1 MRDLAII
8 GAGPAGEAAAFKAA
22 KLGASVTVMERDLV
36 GGECPF
42 WACMPS
48 KTLLDSA
55 RRRACGA
62 DYPWE
67 RASARR
73 DWMISR
79 EGTDY
84 PSDAGHVRAFEAEGI
99 QFIRGT
105 GRLVA
110 PGRVEVA
117 VDGDKPV
124 SIEARSVILSA
135 GSVPFIPPIEG
146 LDGAGY
152 WTNRGATST
161 RELPSSLIVMGGGP
175 IGVEMAQVFARFGSK
190 VTVVEGNDRLLSR
203 DHPQSSK
210 AVADQ
215 IAEEGIDIRTG
226 VTATAVDAGGPGRI
240 VGLSDGTKVEAAQ
253 ILVAVGR
260 RPADLR
266 ALGAEEAGA
275 TLDERGASA
284 PDERLAIGDG
294 VYVAGD
300 AAGGLQFTHLADY
313 EGRMTATSAIGGGD
327 GVVDLTAVPRVTF
340 TDPEVGAVGS
350 TIEEARERGVDA
362 FEVTQDF
369 AQSPRGQTIEGSHGH
384 VSIVV
389 DRGRRTLAGAFA
401 ACPGAGEFIH
411 EAVLA
416 MRARIPLDVL
426 ADTIG
431 AFPTSARV
439 LNNLFVEAADQLR

>member
-1 MRDLAII
+1 VRDLAII
-8 GAGPAGEAAAFKAA
+8 GAGPAGEAAAYKAA
-22 KLGASVTVMERDLV
+22 KLGASVTVTERDLV

-48 KTLLDSA
+48 KTLLDAA

-79 EGTDY
+79 EGTEY

-99 QFIRGT
+99 EFVRGT

-117 VDGDKPV
+117 VDGGKPV

-152 WTNRGATST
+152 WTSRDATST
-161 RELPSSLIVMGGGP
+161 RELPSSLVVMGGGP

-190 VTVVEGNDRLLSR
+190 VTVVEGNDRLLPR

-226 VTATAVDAGGPGRI
+226 VTATAVDAGGPGRV

-253 ILVAVGR
+253 VLVAVGR

-266 ALGAEEAGA
+266 ALGAQEAGA
-275 TLDERGASA
+275 TLDERGAA
-284 PDERLAIGDG
+284 TPDERLAIGDG

-313 EGRMTATSAIGGGD
+313 EGRMTATSAIGGGG

-350 TIEEARERGVDA
+350 TIEEARERGIDA
-362 FEVTQDF
+362 FELTQDY
-369 AQSPRGQTIEGSHGH
+369 AKTSRGQTIEGSHGH

-416 MRARIPLDVL
+416 MRARIPVDVL

-431 AFPTSARV
+431 GFPTSARV

>member
-1 MRDLAII
+1 MRDLVII

-22 KLGASVTVMERDLV
+22 KLGASVTVLERDLV

-62 DYPWE
+62 EYPWE

-84 PSDAGHVRAFEAEGI
+84 PSDAGHVRALEGEGI
-99 QFIRGT
+99 QFVRGT

-110 PGRVEVA
+110 PGRVEA
-117 VDGDKPV
+117 SVDGGKPV
-124 SIEARSVILSA
+124 AIEARSVILSA
-135 GSVPFIPPIEG
+135 GSVPFIPPIDG
-146 LDGAGY
+146 LDAAGY
-152 WTNRGATST
+152 WSSREATST
-161 RELPSSLIVMGGGP
+161 RELPSSLIVLGGGP
-175 IGVEMAQVFARFGSK
+175 IGVEMAQVFARFGTK
-190 VTVVEGNDRLLSR
+190 VTVVEGNDRLLPR
-203 DHPQSSK
+203 DHPLSSK

-215 IAEEGIDIRTG
+215 IAGEGIVIRTG
-226 VTATAVDAGGPGRI
+226 VTATSVDAGGPGRL
-240 VGLSDGTKVEAAQ
+240 VGLSDGSKLEAAQ
-253 ILVAVGR
+253 VLVAVGR
-260 RPADLR
+260 RPADIR
-266 ALGAEEAGA
+266 SLGAEEAGA
-275 TLDERGASA
+275 TVDERGAVS
-284 PDERLAIGDG
+284 PDDRLAIGDG

-313 EGRMTATSAIGGGD
+313 EGRMTAISATGGD

-340 TDPEVGAVGS
+340 TDPETGAVGS
-350 TIEEARERGVDA
+350 TVDEAGERGIDA
-362 FEVTQDF
+362 FELTQDF
-369 AQSPRGQTIEGSHGH
+369 AQTARGQTIEGSRGH
-384 VSIVV
+384 VSIIV
-389 DRGRRTLAGAFA
+389 DRGRRTLAGAFG

-416 MRARIPLDVL
+416 MRARIPVDVL

>member
-8 GAGPAGEAAAFKAA
+8 GAGPAGEAAAFKGA
-22 KLGASVTVMERDLV
+22 KLGASVTVVERDLA

-99 QFIRGT
+99 QFVRGT
-105 GRLVA
+105 ARLVA

-117 VDGDKPV
+117 VDGGKTV

-152 WTNRGATST
+152 WTSRDATST

-175 IGVEMAQVFARFGSK
+175 IGVEMAQVFGRFGSK
-190 VTVVEGNDRLLSR
+190 VTVVEGNDRILSR

-240 VGLSDGTKVEAAQ
+240 VGLSDGSKVEAAQ
-253 ILVAVGR
+253 VLVAVGR

-275 TLDERGASA
+275 TLDERGAA
-284 PDERLAIGDG
+284 TPDERLAIGDG

-313 EGRMTATSAIGGGD
+313 EGRMTATSSIGGGD

-362 FEVTQDF
+362 FELTQDY
-369 AQSPRGQTIEGSHGH
+369 AQTSRGQTIEGSHGH

-389 DRGRRTLAGAFA
+389 DRGRRTLAGAFG

>member
-22 KLGASVTVMERDLV
+22 KLGASVTVVERDLV

-84 PSDAGHVRAFEAEGI
+84 PSDAGHVGAFEAEGI
-99 QFIRGT
+99 QFVRGT

-117 VDGDKPV
+117 VDGGKPV

-152 WTNRGATST
+152 WTSRDATST

-240 VGLSDGTKVEAAQ
+240 VGLSDGTEVEATQ
-253 ILVAVGR
+253 VLVAVGR

-266 ALGAEEAGA
+266 ALGAQEAGA
-275 TLDERGASA
+275 TLDERGAA
-284 PDERLAIGDG
+284 TPDERLAIGGG

-313 EGRMTATSAIGGGD
+313 EGRMTATSAIGGGG

-350 TIEEARERGVDA
+350 TIEEARERGIDA
-362 FEVTQDF
+362 FELTQDY
-369 AQSPRGQTIEGSHGH
+369 AKTSRGQTIEGSHGH

-431 AFPTSARV
+431 GFPTSARV

>member
-1 MRDLAII
+1 MRDLVII
-8 GAGPAGEAAAFKAA
+8 GAGPAGEAAAFKGA
-22 KLGASVTVMERDLV
+22 KLGASVTVVERDLV

-62 DYPWE
+62 EYPWE

-84 PSDAGHVRAFEAEGI
+84 PSDAGHVKALEAEGI
-99 QFIRGT
+99 EFFRGT
-105 GRLVA
+105 GRIVA
-110 PGRVEVA
+110 SGRIEA
-117 VDGDKPV
+117 TQAGEKPV
-124 SIEARSVILSA
+124 SIEARTVILSA
-135 GSVPFIPPIEG
+135 GSVPFIPPIQG
-146 LDGAGY
+146 LDEAGY
-152 WTNRGATST
+152 WSSREATST

-175 IGVEMAQVFARFGSK
+175 IGVEMAQVFARFGTR
-190 VTVVEGNDRLLSR
+190 VTVVEGNDRLLPR
-203 DHPQSSK
+203 DHPLSSK

-226 VTATAVDAGGPGRI
+226 VTATAVDAGGPGRF
-240 VGLSDGTKVEAAQ
+240 VELSDGSKLEAAQ
-253 ILVAVGR
+253 VLVAVGR

-266 ALGAEEAGA
+266 ALGVEEAGV
-275 TLDERGASA
+275 TLDERGAAS
-284 PDERLAIGDG
+284 PDDRLAIGDG
-294 VYVAGD
+294 LYVAGD

-313 EGRMTATSAIGGGD
+313 EGRRTATSAIRGD

-340 TDPEVGAVGS
+340 TDPETGAVGS
-350 TIEEARERGVDA
+350 SIDEAREKGIDA
-362 FEVTQDF
+362 FELTQDF
-369 AQSPRGQTIEGSHGH
+369 AQTARGQTIEGSHGH

-416 MRARIPLDVL
+416 MRALIPVDVL

>member
-1 MRDLAII
+1 MRDLVII

-22 KLGASVTVMERDLV
+22 KLGASVTVVERDLV

-84 PSDAGHVRAFEAEGI
+84 PSDAGHVKAFEAEGI
-99 QFIRGT
+99 EFLRGS
-105 GRLVA
+105 GRVVA
-110 PGRVEVA
+110 SGRVEA
-117 VDGDKPV
+117 TEGGGAPV
-124 SIEARSVILSA
+124 SIDTRTVIIST
-135 GSVPFIPPIEG
+135 GSVPFIPPIGG
-146 LDGAGY
+146 LEAAGY
-152 WTNRGATST
+152 WDSREATST

-175 IGVEMAQVFARFGSK
+175 VGVEMAQVFARFGTK
-190 VTVVEGNDRLLSR
+190 VTVVEGNDRLLPR
-203 DHPQSSK
+203 DHPLSSK

-215 IAEEGIDIRTG
+215 IAEEGIDVRTG
-226 VTATAVDAGGPGRI
+226 VTATAVDPGGPGRF
-240 VGLSDGTKVEAAQ
+240 VGLSDGTKLEAAQ
-253 ILVAVGR
+253 VLVAVGR

-266 ALGAEEAGA
+266 ALGAEEAGV
-275 TLDERGASA
+275 TLDEHGAAS
-284 PDERLAIGDG
+284 PDDRLAIGDG
-294 VYVAGD
+294 LYLAGD
-300 AAGGLQFTHLADY
+300 VAGGLQFTHLADY
-313 EGRMTATSAIGGGD
+313 EGRRTATSAVGGD

-340 TDPEVGAVGS
+340 TDPETGAVGS
-350 TIEEARERGVDA
+350 TIEEAREGGIDA
-362 FEVTQDF
+362 FELTQDF
-369 AQSPRGQTIEGSHGH
+369 AQTARGQTIEGSRGH

-389 DRGRRTLAGAFA
+389 DRDRRTLAGAFA

-416 MRARIPLDVL
+416 MRARVPVDVL

-439 LNNLFVEAADQLR
+439 LSNLFVEAADQLR

>member
-1 MRDLAII
+1 
-8 GAGPAGEAAAFKAA
+8 
-22 KLGASVTVMERDLV
+22 
-36 GGECPF
+36 
-42 WACMPS
+42 MPS
-48 KTLLDSA
+48 KTLLDAA

-79 EGTDY
+79 EGTEY

-99 QFIRGT
+99 EFVRGT

-117 VDGDKPV
+117 VDGGKPV

-135 GSVPFIPPIEG
+135 GSAPFIPPIEG
-146 LDGAGY
+146 LDGAGF
-152 WTNRGATST
+152 WTSRDATST

-190 VTVVEGNDRLLSR
+190 VTVVEGNDRLLPR

-226 VTATAVDAGGPGRI
+226 VTATAVDAGGPGRV
-240 VGLSDGTKVEAAQ
+240 VGLSDGTKVESAQ
-253 ILVAVGR
+253 VLVAVGR

-266 ALGAEEAGA
+266 ALGAQEAGA
-275 TLDERGASA
+275 TLDERGAA
-284 PDERLAIGDG
+284 TPDERLAIGDG

-313 EGRMTATSAIGGGD
+313 EGRMTATSAIGGGG

-350 TIEEARERGVDA
+350 TIEEARERGIDA
-362 FEVTQDF
+362 FELTQDY
-369 AQSPRGQTIEGSHGH
+369 AKTSRGQTIEGSHGH

-416 MRARIPLDVL
+416 MRARIPVDVL

-431 AFPTSARV
+431 GFPTSARV